1 MYFTRQVHLGKA
13 ESTGTVLESN
23 VHMLFKLIMCYTW
36 KGLSWL
42 RNRSQRG
49 AGHWHHHQISTVVA

>member
-23 VHMLFKLIMCYTW
+23 VHMLFKLIICVIL
-36 KGLSWL
+36 G
-42 RNRSQRG
+42 RDCHG
-49 AGHWHHHQISTVVA
+49 